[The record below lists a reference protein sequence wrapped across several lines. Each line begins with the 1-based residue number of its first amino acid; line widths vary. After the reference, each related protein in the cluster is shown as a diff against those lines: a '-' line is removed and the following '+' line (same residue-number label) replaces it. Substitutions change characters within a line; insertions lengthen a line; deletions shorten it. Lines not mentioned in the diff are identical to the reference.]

1 MIRMTTPTSAIEAF
15 FNKALA
21 YVQECM
27 LQALEDLAKEADERA
42 RSRGWDE
49 SFHDVT
55 GNLRSSIGAVVID
68 HGKVFFTTEFSQ
80 VLNGSTG
87 SAKGRQMVQSLASDY
102 GETIAMVMVAAMDY
116 AERVEALDSRD
127 VIESTRIWAESE
139 VMKRLE
145 EARDKAVREI
155 NSWKI

>member
-1 MIRMTTPTSAIEAF
+1 MIRMTTPVGAIEAF

-21 YVQECM
+21 HIQECM
-27 LQALEDLAKEADERA
+27 LQALADLAREADERA

-55 GNLRSSIGAVVID
+55 GNLRSSIGAAVID
-68 HGKVFFTTEFSQ
+68 RGKVFFTTEFSQ

-102 GETIAMVMVAAMDY
+102 GDTVVMVMVAAMDY
-116 AERVEALDSRD
+116 AERVEALESRD
-127 VIESTRIWAESE
+127 VLESTRIWAEQE

-145 EARDKAVREI
+145 AAKDKATKDI